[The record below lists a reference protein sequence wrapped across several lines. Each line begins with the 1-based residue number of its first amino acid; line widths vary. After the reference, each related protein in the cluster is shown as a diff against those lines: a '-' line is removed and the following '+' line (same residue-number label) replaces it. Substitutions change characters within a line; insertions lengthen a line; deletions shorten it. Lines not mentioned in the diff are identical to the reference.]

1 MKIRLQRRDSVL
13 DAIEAVERRIA
24 ERAFDLFNDRGAA
37 IGRALDDWL
46 SAERETVWRPPVE
59 VVEKDGEFL
68 VEAALA
74 GINAKE
80 LDVQVTPDAVL
91 IQGNGAHQHRPGE
104 IVHSCEF
111 RPGRLFRSVE
121 FPRPVDPDRVRADY
135 QNGLLRV
142 WARAAGEPEARK
154 VEL

>member
-1 MKIRLQRRDSVL
+1 MKIKLQRKDSVL
-13 DAIEAVERRIA
+13 DAIDAVQQTIA
-24 ERAFDLFNDRGAA
+24 ERAYALFHERGGA

-74 GINAKE
+74 GINPKD
-80 LDVQVTPDAVL
+80 LDVQVTARNLV
-91 IQGNGAHQHRPGE
+91 IRGNGAHVHRPRE
-104 IVHSCEF
+104 IVHTCEF
-111 RPGRLFRSVE
+111 RRGRLFRSVE
-121 FPRPVDPDRVRADY
+121 FPRPIDPDQVRADY

-142 WARAAGEPEARK
+142 WAHEANGAPARK

>member
-1 MKIRLQRRDSVL
+1 MKIKLQRRDSVL
-13 DAIEAVERRIA
+13 DAIDTVQHRIE
-24 ERAFDLFNDRGAA
+24 ERAFELFNGRGRA

-59 VVEKDGEFL
+59 VVEKDNEFL

-74 GINAKE
+74 GVNPKD
-80 LDVQVTPDAVL
+80 LDVQVTPRSLL
-91 IQGNGAHQHRPGE
+91 IQGNGAHVHRPGE
-104 IVHSCEF
+104 IVHACEF
-111 RPGRLFRSVE
+111 RPGRVFRAVE
-121 FPRPVDPDRVRADY
+121 FPRCIDPNQVRADY

-142 WARAAGEPEARK
+142 WVHAVDETAARK